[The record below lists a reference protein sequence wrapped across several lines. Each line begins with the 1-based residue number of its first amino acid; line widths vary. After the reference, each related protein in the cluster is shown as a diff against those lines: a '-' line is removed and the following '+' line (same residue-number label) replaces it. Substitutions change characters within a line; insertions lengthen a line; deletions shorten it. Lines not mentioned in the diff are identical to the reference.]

1 MSSVQQT
8 VREMEEPKYIKAEIE
23 KRFPESWAKIFK
35 ILAQD
40 IVMPNGIKIKKNN
53 TEAISELKDT
63 VKTWE
68 KTTQKDQIDFA
79 DFFSLSLFD
88 DGNPEKYAPSEFK
101 NSIFGKELWTV
112 SSALTTRDPELD
124 KYKSDFRD
132 ADPREIYE
140 VVENIL
146 VAAKDYAEDLPA
158 FKKVREPAEM
168 ELEFLEEEEYKIYG
182 VIGRGIRS
190 ELLHRLYPQAFA
202 LMTQRN
208 LWGMFFLTNADEFLV
223 DQLDES
229 NGNTRTS
236 HYWEYD
242 YQVFSFYCNFLAN
255 LLSVELKKN
264 GIAFNENLRFGYVNN
279 FLVKLYESH
288 KKEINDMKRWKSV
301 VVR

>member
-1 MSSVQQT
+1 MSSLQVT
-8 VREMEEPKYIKAEIE
+8 VREMEEPKFIKAEIE
-23 KRFPESWAKIFK
+23 KRFPEKWAKIYQ
-35 ILAQD
+35 ILNQD
-40 IVMPNGIKIKKNN
+40 IVMPNGIRIKKNN
-53 TEAISELKDT
+53 TEAINELKET

-68 KTTQKDQIDFA
+68 KTIQKDQVSFA
-79 DFFSLSLFD
+79 DVFSLSLFD
-88 DGNPEKYAPSEFK
+88 DGNPDKYAPSEFK

-124 KYKSDFRD
+124 KYKNDFRD
-132 ADPREIYE
+132 ADPREIYD

-146 VAAKDYAEDLPA
+146 TAAADYAEELPE
-158 FKKVREPAEM
+158 FKKVREPSEM
-168 ELEFLEEEEYKIYG
+168 ELEILEEEEYKLYG

-223 DQLDES
+223 DQFDES
-229 NGNTRTS
+229 TGKTRTS

-255 LLSVELKKN
+255 LLSHEFKKN
-264 GIAFNENLRFGYVNN
+264 GLAFSENMRFGYVNN

-288 KKEINDMKRWKSV
+288 KKEVNEMKRWKSV
-301 VVR
+301 GVR